1 MPKTEILDKS
11 LVKRILIARPNHRL
25 GNMLLVTPLVQELQR
40 DFPNAKIDVFAKGK
54 LVDVIFENYDNYHS
68 SIQLS
73 RKPAKDILGYL
84 KAWIFV
90 LTKKYDL
97 VVNVDAGSKS
107 GGIAAKYSRS
117 TCRVIGIKERPS
129 IEKFADFMHLAK
141 YPVYAYWSAFG
152 IQTRTIAPLRLKL
165 SETEKSRGLEIYR
178 QLQENGKPIIFL
190 FTYATS
196 TKIYDGSWW
205 RPFYDALHHEFGANY
220 TFVEVLP
227 VENIS
232 QFNHELKHYYSKDVR
247 EIAAVLANAKLFIGA
262 DSGMMHLAV
271 ASGVDTLGLFK
282 VTQPQKYEPYGG
294 KSGYIDTTKSTFSEM
309 MAQVAD
315 VLNR

>member
-1 MPKTEILDKS
+1 MDKS

-25 GNMLLVTPLVQELQR
+25 GNMLLVTPLLQELQL

-54 LVDVIFENYDNYHS
+54 LVDILFENYGNFNT

-84 KAWIFV
+84 KAWISV
-90 LTKKYDL
+90 LMKKYDL
-97 VVNVDAGSKS
+97 VINVDAGSKS

-117 TCRVIGIKERPS
+117 MYRVIGLKERS
-129 IEKFADFMHLAK
+129 AIEIFPDYMHMAK

-152 IQTRTIAPLRLKL
+152 IQTRSISPLRLKL
-165 SETEKSRGLEIYR
+165 SEEERSTGLTIYK
-178 QLQENGKPIIFL
+178 QLQDNGKPIIFL
-190 FTYATS
+190 FTYATNN
-196 TKIYDGSWW
+196 KIYDSSWW
-205 RPFYDALHHEFGANY
+205 QPFYEALNKEFGSTY
-220 TFVEVLP
+220 TIVEVLP

-232 QFNHELKHYYSKDVR
+232 QFNHEIKHYYSKDVR

-282 VTQPQKYEPYGG
+282 VTMPQKYEPYGG
-294 KSGYIDTTKSTFSEM
+294 NSGYIDTTKSTFSEM
-309 MAQVAD
+309 MAQVAT

>member
-1 MPKTEILDKS
+1 LRKSGILDKS

-25 GNMLLVTPLVQELQR
+25 GNMLLVTPLLQELQL

-54 LVDVIFENYDNYHS
+54 LVDILFENYDNFNT

-84 KAWIFV
+84 NAWIRV
-90 LTKKYDL
+90 LTTKYDL
-97 VVNVDAGSKS
+97 VINVDAGSKS
-107 GGIAAKYSRS
+107 GGIASKYSRS
-117 TCRVIGIKERPS
+117 RYRVIGQKERLS
-129 IEKFADFMHLAK
+129 IQKFSDHVHLAK

-152 IQTRTIAPLRLKL
+152 IEKRSIAPLRLKL
-165 SETEKSRGLEIYR
+165 SEKEKSNGFKIY
-178 QLQENGKPIIFL
+178 QALQDQGKPIIFL
-190 FTYATS
+190 FTYATNN
-196 TKIYDGSWW
+196 KIYDSSWW
-205 RPFYDALHHEFGANY
+205 RPFYEALDKDFGS
-220 TFVEVLP
+220 THTIVEVLP

-247 EIAAVLANAKLFIGA
+247 EIAAVLANAALFIGA

-282 VTQPQKYEPYGG
+282 VTKPEKYEPYGG
-294 KSGYIDTTKSTFSEM
+294 KSGYIDTNKSTFSEM
-309 MAQVAD
+309 MAQVAT